1 MKEMIAYCGLAC
13 HQCGAHLATID
24 DDDQKRAEVAQEWSK
39 LFKTEIKPES
49 IDCDG
54 CQSDSGRLFS
64 YCNVCEIRNCGKDK
78 DVQNCGHCADY
89 PCDKLDWIFKVEPE
103 AKRRLDEINKAL

>member
-13 HQCGAHLATID
+13 H
-24 DDDQKRAEVAQEWSK
+24 E
-39 LFKTEIKPES
+39 
-49 IDCDG
+49 
-54 CQSDSGRLFS
+54 
-64 YCNVCEIRNCGKDK
+64 CGKDK

-103 AKRRLDEINKAL
+103 AKRRLDQINTA